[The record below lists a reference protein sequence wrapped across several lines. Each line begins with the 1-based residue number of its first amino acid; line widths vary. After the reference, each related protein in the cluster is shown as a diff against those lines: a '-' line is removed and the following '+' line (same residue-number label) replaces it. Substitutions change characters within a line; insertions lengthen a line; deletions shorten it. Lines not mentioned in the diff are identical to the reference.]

1 MLKLQDDGYPNACTW
16 PASFSWFYISC
27 PIPEF
32 CCRNL
37 RFSRT
42 SPCFLDGILVVLVE
56 VPCLLASVQSIVFA
70 EIFALFKMLFILP
83 WCDPFVYPFVLV
95 AKKHSS
101 FQSPWI
107 LPIIPPFLL
116 VKSHFITHP
125 PSVFQP
131 LLLRASW
138 SLLSS
143 NWIKSRLRGAK
154 FLPKKHG
161 GEQHPGV
168 KNRSKNGI

>member
-27 PIPEF
+27 SIPEF
-32 CCRNL
+32 CCRDL

-56 VPCLLASVQSIVFA
+56 VPCLLASVQFIVFA

-116 VKSHFITHP
+116 VKSTILHVKSPFSTVWTTIFRSSTTILPPFLMVKSHEITRNIQKNYHFSGL
-125 PSVFQP
+125 PS
-131 LLLRASW
+131 
-138 SLLSS
+138 
-143 NWIKSRLRGAK
+143 
-154 FLPKKHG
+154 
-161 GEQHPGV
+161 
-168 KNRSKNGI
+168 SKLT